1 MRGSQV
7 IARFEAQLRWA
18 EFIDGLWR
26 ETTLTLDDGS
36 TLAFRGCV
44 DFVQE
49 EGDSIRLCSLYPGQ
63 VIDVSRVT
71 AITIRGE
78 TIELK

>member
-1 MRGSQV
+1 M
-7 IARFEAQLRWA
+7 
-18 EFIDGLWR
+18 
-26 ETTLTLDDGS
+26 
-36 TLAFRGCV
+36 

-49 EGDSIRLCSLYPGQ
+49 EGDSIRECSLYPGQ

-78 TIELK
+78 TIALN